1 MANRETVTLRFTN
14 PPTAAQSTLIT
25 RRIREEDVPNGAD
38 GASTALGDYD
48 FPGFDIGKAD
58 GHPCLEKASWRS
70 PNLRIEKFQAIMHL
84 LGFPNEAS
92 SYPSW
97 TIEEED
103 FYEPALQES
112 SLAELSQAEMQMVQL
127 LFPEFHLN
135 LKGTEAPALRPC
147 WHPIRR

>member
-1 MANRETVTLRFTN
+1 MFPKARRG
-14 PPTAAQSTLIT
+14 PPPPSEITIFLDLISEKPT
-25 RRIREEDVPNGAD
+25 GIPAWRRHHGA
-38 GASTALGDYD
+38 L
-48 FPGFDIGKAD
+48 PI
-58 GHPCLEKASWRS
+58 LESK
-70 PNLRIEKFQAIMHL
+70 KFQAIMHL

-112 SLAELSQAEMQMVQL
+112 SLAELSPAEMQMVQL

-147 WHPIRR
+147 RHPIRR